1 MSLPA
6 KIAAFLLACLV
17 CAGVGCRLG
26 LTIKQGEWDASVI
39 AGREAQDKALQDAAE
54 SIAKITVTQ
63 QTIVQKVQHEI
74 TEKPIYRDC
83 IISADGR
90 GLLNAAIT
98 GASEPA
104 GGDGVQTPAD

>member
-1 MSLPA
+1 MSIPA
-6 KIAAFLLACLV
+6 RIAAVLLACLV
-17 CAGVGCRLG
+17 CTGVGCRLG

-39 AGREAQDKALQDAAE
+39 AGREAQDKALRAAAE

-74 TEKPIYRDC
+74 QTQTVYRC
-83 IISADGR
+83 VVPPDGR

-98 GASEPA
+98 GASQPA
-104 GGDGVQTPAD
+104 GGDGVQAAP